1 MIRDQLERTQGMIG
15 EADRLRLEERDSY
28 KMSLVS
34 AQKDLHETKQ
44 IIERLSQEKRHL
56 MQELHMTRGD
66 LENEKV
72 AVQELK
78 DQLFMTNKEFNNAQN
93 FRLVIDSLEQEK
105 EELTQ
110 TVSQIK
116 RDHAELTELF
126 DKARIDFA
134 EKVNRA
140 EENEHNLLNKI
151 SKLGD
156 ERQICRETIDQL
168 SIEINELNLKLSSLS
183 SQSTA
188 LEHITS
194 IKEDIESQLT
204 FAQQQVLRIFLLRK
218 NIQS

>member
-194 IKEDIESQLT
+194 IKEDIESQLN
-204 FAQQQVLRIFLLRK
+204 FAQQQVIIEF
-218 NIQS
+218 